1 MDTNFFKDAL
11 ATVDSGYNYL
21 LVIILVLGGL
31 YFFIRTKF
39 APITMLREQIR
50 AVTERPK
57 DKSGVSSFSA
67 LMVSTASRVG
77 TGNII
82 GVSVAICT
90 GGFGAVFWMWL
101 FAIIGSASAFVES
114 TLAQIFK
121 KRGAE
126 GSYGGP
132 AYYIETA
139 LKCRPLAIIFSVIL
153 ILTYGVGFNM
163 LASYNLQSTFSSY
176 GLYEKFPD
184 IAPWVIGFIVA
195 ALVCYCL
202 FGGGK
207 RMLRLTGILVPVMGI
222 IYIVVALII
231 ICINI
236 TALPYV
242 FKRIFTDAFDFTAI
256 FGGFAGSCLY
266 QGLMRGLFSN
276 EAGVGSAPN
285 ASASADVSHP
295 AKQGLVQVLSV
306 FIDTLLICSA
316 SAFMC
321 MTSGVEPSADI
332 KGAPYVQQSLEA
344 SLGGFGPIFITVAM
358 VLFAFTTLIGN
369 LYYVNQAFN
378 HIFKKLPSKRFL
390 TVYYIVASLLIF
402 VGAGL
407 QADALWK
414 IADVL
419 MGLMIIINM
428 PVICIIGKYAFRAL
442 KDYRKKR
449 KLTKKTGGD
458 ITFSAKDIELPFDVD
473 YWK

>member
-1 MDTNFFKDAL
+1 MKLDGFKEFLGA
-11 ATVDSGYNYL
+11 VDSGYNYL
-21 LVIILVLGGL
+21 LVIVLVLGGL

-39 APITMLREQIR
+39 APITTFIEQLR

-57 DKSGVSSFSA
+57 DRSGVSSFSA
-67 LMVSTASRVG
+67 LMISTASRVG

-121 KRGAE
+121 KRGPE

-139 LKCRPLAIIFSVIL
+139 LKCRPLAILFSVIL

-176 GLYEKFPD
+176 ELYEKYSG

-195 ALVCYCL
+195 AVVCYCL

-207 RMLRLTGILVPVMGI
+207 RMLKITNLLVPVMGI
-222 IYIVVALII
+222 AYILMALVII
-231 ICINI
+231 GLNVK
-236 TALPYV
+236 AMPYV
-242 FKRIFTDAFDFTAI
+242 FGRIFSEAFDFTAI
-256 FGGFAGSCLY
+256 FGGFVGSCLY

-295 AKQGLVQVLSV
+295 AKQGLVQILSV

-321 MTSGVEPSADI
+321 MTSGVEPTADI
-332 KGAPYVQQSLEA
+332 KGAPYVQQSLAE
-344 SLGGFGPIFITVAM
+344 SLGAFGPIFITVAM

-378 HIFKKLPSKRFL
+378 HIFRKIPSKRFL
-390 TVYYIVASLLIF
+390 TVYYIVAAVLIF

-407 QADALWK
+407 KADALWK
-414 IADVL
+414 VADIL
-419 MGLMIIINM
+419 MGLMIIINI
-428 PVICIIGKYAFRAL
+428 PVICILGKYAFRAL
-442 KDYRKKR
+442 KDYKAKR
-449 KLTKKTGGD
+449 RIAKKTGAEV
-458 ITFSAKDIELPFDVD
+458 TFSAKDIDLPFDVD
-473 YWK
+473 YWS